1 MKTVVGRPCSV
12 CPTQLSLP
20 ADVIEVVPHGSEQ
33 AAEIA
38 DAAPKRAARKKYVR
52 QDGEAPNL
60 STKMQYLLNDLMIY
74 SRKNPN
80 SANFNP
86 MMLDQNGEEDAIEE
100 LDADGKPF
108 ITKSIVL

>member
-1 MKTVVGRPCSV
+1 
-12 CPTQLSLP
+12 
-20 ADVIEVVPHGSEQ
+20 
-33 AAEIA
+33 
-38 DAAPKRAARKKYVR
+38 
-52 QDGEAPNL
+52 
-60 STKMQYLLNDLMIY
+60 MQYLLNDLMIY